1 MQAELSRA
9 GEYVGVALLTE
20 DGVTVDLEDPAQKE
34 EVERVFRDAS
44 AIDESAAGETEEP
57 LLEFSH
63 LGDRRWFEEVLRSLG
78 PKGYT
83 FEMTKTDNE

>member
-9 GEYVGVALLTE
+9 GKYVGVALLTE
-20 DGVTVDLEDPAQKE
+20 DGVTVELEDLAQKE

-44 AIDESAAGETEEP
+44 ATDESAAGGSEEP
-57 LLEFSH
+57 WLEFSR
-63 LGDRRWFEEVLRSLG
+63 LDRRWFEEALRSLG